1 VETFKKTFMSQ
12 YIDKTYWIA
21 VAHLPK
27 WTIERTNRFIIS
39 VIHENK
45 MTWADFFALERNSWK
60 DFFAFTDKE
69 LTDLAFVKTDLPR
82 LAFIAEQL
90 HNEGFQIIPINSPD
104 YPPVLKENLKI
115 KSSPPVLYIKGRKG
129 LLQEVAVAIVGSRKA
144 GQKALLFTENVAKKS
159 VAESKV
165 VVSGFA
171 KGVDKQALDSTLEAN
186 GKSIIV
192 LPQGILTFQSGFK
205 QYYEPI
211 VNGNVLVL
219 STFFP
224 KAGWD
229 VGLAMARN
237 VYIYGLAKEIY
248 VAESDE
254 KGGTWEGAKDGLKR
268 ARKIY
273 VRLPEPKEKNAN
285 LKLIELGAMPVN
297 MAGETIIS
305 GANSGKQL
313 SIQTGSAELKE
324 TDSQYGKRNIEKELL
339 EYLKNG
345 TYTAKEI
352 LLGLKL
358 DWDSRKLSTF
368 LKKNPNIKKLD
379 SKPAKFTINEIIT
392 PTLFE

>member
-1 VETFKKTFMSQ
+1 MNQ

-69 LTDLAFVKTDLPR
+69 LTDLAFAKTDLPR

-115 KSSPPVLYIKGRKG
+115 KSSAPVL
-129 LLQEVAVAIVGSRKA
+129 
-144 GQKALLFTENVAKKS
+144 
-159 VAESKV
+159 
-165 VVSGFA
+165 
-171 KGVDKQALDSTLEAN
+171 
-186 GKSIIV
+186 
-192 LPQGILTFQSGFK
+192 
-205 QYYEPI
+205 
-211 VNGNVLVL
+211 
-219 STFFP
+219 
-224 KAGWD
+224 
-229 VGLAMARN
+229 
-237 VYIYGLAKEIY
+237 
-248 VAESDE
+248 
-254 KGGTWEGAKDGLKR
+254 
-268 ARKIY
+268 Y

-285 LKLIELGAMPVN
+285 LKLIELGALPVN
-297 MAGETIIS
+297 MAGETMNL

-313 SIQTGSAELKE
+313 SIQTGSAELKDP
-324 TDSQYGKRNIEKELL
+324 DSPYGKRNIEKELL

-368 LKKNPNIKKLD
+368 LKKNPNIIKID
-379 SKPAKFTINEIIT
+379 GKPAKFTRNKIT
-392 PTLFE
+392 NQTLFE